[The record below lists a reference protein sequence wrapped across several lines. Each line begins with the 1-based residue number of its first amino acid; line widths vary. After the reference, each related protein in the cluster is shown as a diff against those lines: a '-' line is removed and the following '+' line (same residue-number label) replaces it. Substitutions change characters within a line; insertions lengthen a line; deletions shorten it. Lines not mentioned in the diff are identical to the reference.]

1 MHILE
6 NLLLL
11 IVSYLLGSVCTAIP
25 VCKLL
30 GLPDPRSSGSGN
42 PGTTN
47 VLRVGG
53 KGAALLTLAGDMLKG
68 VIPVL
73 VGRALGATPLF
84 EAALGFTAFLGHLF
98 PLYYRFAG
106 GKGVATAFG
115 VLFALNPILGLCTGA
130 LWIALFA
137 LTRYSS
143 LAALVSFGLLPALAY
158 QLDRAHF
165 PIICLICLFLIT
177 RHHANIRALL
187 HGQERRFSHKTNPE
201 SSEV

>member
-11 IVSYLLGSVCTAIP
+11 IVAYLLGSVCTAIP

-73 VGRALGATPLF
+73 IGRALGATPIF
-84 EAALGFTAFLGHLF
+84 VSALGLIAFLGHLF

-115 VLFALNPILGLCTGA
+115 VLFALNPVLGLFTGA
-130 LWIALFA
+130 LWVAVFA
-137 LTRYSS
+137 LTRFSS
-143 LAALVSFGLLPALAY
+143 LAALISFGLLPFAVY
-158 QLDRAHF
+158 SFDRPYF
-165 PIICLICLFLIT
+165 PILSLMSLLLII
-177 RHHANIRALL
+177 RHHANIHALL
-187 HGQERRFSHKTNPE
+187 QGQERRFSRKTTPE
-201 SSEV
+201 V